1 MFDQHADGSHEIT
14 LQKIQCPGCD
24 VYPQTSGV
32 LRWQRDA
39 GATFELNFAGVHSLT
54 GTKFYKQP
62 YRESPGVGR
71 FADTDLNLPDWVAET
86 DDGTRVALFGVNQT
100 PTSTQTRGT
109 GGDSVNCS
117 FKGMALFA
125 LVDIPV
131 TRALAFENSTVEGYR
146 MFFTGNTGHRH
157 HDSQEV
163 SFTDSNG
170 TITTTMRCSTL
181 LAESPRT
188 SLVAGNALVKCQP
201 SGWLG
206 FETAPVDQDCE
217 IGAFAEQS
225 FVSFLN
231 GEKVPFHWA
240 DRKLEGNVRRTYF
253 GWVRAKL
260 KDREE
265 PDHQPL
271 PFLGGVEVFT
281 FGEEVLSHLP
291 AFFQKYVERY
301 RVFDFTAALHPL
313 WTALDRDSVLQDRLA
328 LASVS
333 LERTTAY
340 WVDCRKEVLGGAL
353 LSDSSIWKQKPLLKS
368 LRKLLKRR
376 LDELLSPAGRKKRAL
391 SFLMN
396 ELSMSL
402 KQFLSSDPCRS
413 LSDVEKS
420 ELHEVVQARINQIT
434 APPNS
439 AKLRAPFLDLQIEL
453 SPQDEEALQ
462 KRNDALHGRQS
473 SGSELAVLDKEA
485 EYFDRI
491 RMLISKFVLRLCEYP
506 GPYIDYA
513 SRPET
518 GNFEVKCMAPAD
530 ATEPDWAQ

>member
-1 MFDQHADGSHEIT
+1 MFDQHEDGSHEIT
-14 LQKIQCPGCD
+14 LHGIHCPGCD

-32 LRWQRDA
+32 LRWRRDA
-39 GATFELNFAGVHSLT
+39 GATFELNFAGIHSLT
-54 GTKFYKQP
+54 GTKFYRQP
-62 YRESPGVGR
+62 NRESPGVGR
-71 FADTDLNLPDWVAET
+71 FADTDLNNPDWVAET
-86 DDGTRVALFGVNQT
+86 DDGTRVALYGVNQI

-109 GGDSVNCS
+109 SGNSVTCS

-125 LVDIPV
+125 VVDIPV

-217 IGAFAEQS
+217 IGAFAQQS

-231 GEKVPFHWA
+231 GDKVPFHWA
-240 DRKLEGNVRRTYF
+240 DRKQDGVVRRTYF
-253 GWVRAKL
+253 CWVRAKL

-281 FGEEVLSHLP
+281 YSEEVLSHLP

-333 LERTTAY
+333 LERTLTFWNKLKKADLAKSFESDGTV
-340 WVDCRKEVLGGAL
+340 WKNKAL
-353 LSDSSIWKQKPLLKS
+353 RRS
-368 LRKLLKRR
+368 LRGILK
-376 LDELLSPAGRKKRAL
+376 DAL
-391 SFLMN
+391 NDF
-396 ELSMSL
+396 
-402 KQFLSSDPCRS
+402 
-413 LSDVEKS
+413 VKS
-420 ELHEVVQARINQIT
+420 ESCDHLQYPEKHGFQRVVT
-434 APPNS
+434 ANIEKCTDPPNS
-439 AKLRAPFLDLQIEL
+439 AKLKSPFLDLGISL
-453 SPQDEEALQ
+453 SQEDEEALG
-462 KRNDALHGRQS
+462 KRNDALHGRD
-473 SGSELAVLDKEA
+473 GGASELAAIDKEA
-485 EYFDRI
+485 EYFDRL
-491 RMLISKFVLRLCEYP
+491 RMLITKFVLRLCDYA

-513 SRPET
+513 SRPT
-518 GNFEVKCMAPAD
+518 SGNFMVDRMKSAGTTDSEKTV
-530 ATEPDWAQ
+530 